1 MGGGGGSHLCHT
13 AIALLSEWDVRDA
26 FSATLLQLYLLQ
38 YLDEMWGDAFSA
50 TLLYSFIRKE
60 ENPPISNEL

>member
-1 MGGGGGSHLCHT
+1 VRGDSIFCHP
-13 AIALLSEWDVRDA
+13 AAALLSEWDVGDA
-26 FSATLLQLYLLQ
+26 FSATPLQLNLLQ